1 MPDQL
6 AEIKKSIDGVSKGL
20 ASISKVVGELRKT
33 QEKAPERESRRVVVD
48 VDALTDAEVSE
59 LVTIIEADGRDP
71 AADVTAVGMRQ
82 ELKRLGFIN
91 CLADGTVYY
100 VDPLAS
106 WAVEKRRQ
114 RAEEHAA
121 ELERQWRHDRT
132 MTWIAAI
139 AGLAGAVIG
148 AVLTVALTCWLLPK

>member
-6 AEIKKSIDGVSKGL
+6 AEIRKSIDGVSKGL
-20 ASISKVVGELRKT
+20 ATISKVVGELNKT
-33 QEKAPERESRRVVVD
+33 QKEAPEQKGRRVVVD

-82 ELKRLGFIN
+82 ELKRLGLIN
-91 CLADGTVYY
+91 CLTDGTVYY

-106 WAVEKRRQ
+106 
-114 RAEEHAA
+114 
-121 ELERQWRHDRT
+121 
-132 MTWIAAI
+132 
-139 AGLAGAVIG
+139 
-148 AVLTVALTCWLLPK
+148 